1 MSNAS
6 LKIHLT
12 DFDGPLELLLHLI
25 KEAEM
30 DIYDINIKEITD
42 QYFRYLQEMKE
53 TQLEVA
59 GEFFVMA
66 ANLMHIKSQWLL
78 AEEIDDDQEEED
90 PRADL
95 VEQLL
100 EYKRYQQAAQS
111 LQKRERQQQKLHSI
125 APLRREQDIEIAT
138 HEFEVILLQNAWQRI
153 IRRNRQTT
161 IGPLNQIEE
170 WRFNLSD
177 QATFII
183 DRVQQN
189 SNQPLFFSH
198 LFRPQAEPEEI
209 VTDFLAV
216 LTLTKQR
223 VVRIRQSRGKP
234 DFIIEGGENSN
245 DN

>member
-1 MSNAS
+1 MSNAT

-25 KEAEM
+25 KDSEM

-42 QYFRYLQEMKE
+42 QYFKYLQKMKE

-66 ANLMHIKSQWLL
+66 AKLMHIKSQWLL

-100 EYKRYQQAAQS
+100 EYKRYQQAS
-111 LQKRERQQQKLHSI
+111 HRLQKRERQQQKLHTIIPS
-125 APLRREQDIEIAT
+125 RRNQDVEIAA
-138 HEFEVILLQNAWQRI
+138 HEFEVMVLQNAWQRI
-153 IRRNRQTT
+153 IRRKRQVNV
-161 IGPLNQIEE
+161 GPLNQIEE
-170 WRFNLSD
+170 WRFSLAD
-177 QATFII
+177 QAAFII
-183 DRVQQN
+183 DQVQQN
-189 SNQPLFFSH
+189 PTQPLFFSQ
-198 LFRPQAEPEEI
+198 LFSPRSEPEEI

-216 LTLTKQR
+216 LTLAKQQ
-223 VVRIRQSRGKP
+223 VVRITQTQGKTN
-234 DFIIEGGENSN
+234 FIIESRKNKHVN
-245 DN
+245 